1 MKTFKDIISNTRER
15 SNDRK
20 TLSESLS
27 GLQNN
32 DKLYNLLQDTIVDM
46 AWDSPTGKELD
57 EVIEN
62 SIKYI
67 VNGLIKDL
75 KEKIKNSDGD
85 VGSDWEDALNEYLKI
100 KKIKMTLTFE

>member
-1 MKTFKDIISNTRER
+1 MKTFKDIISDTRER

-32 DKLYNLLQDTIVDM
+32 NKLYNLLQDTIVDM
-46 AWDSPTGKELD
+46 AWDVPTGKELD
-57 EVIEN
+57 EVIGD

-67 VNGLIKDL
+67 VDGLIEDL
-75 KEKIKNSDGD
+75 KEQIKNGD
-85 VGSDWEDALNEYLKI
+85 VGSDGEDALKEYLKI
-100 KKIKMTLTFE
+100 KKMTLTFK